1 MNVLMNLVWHP
12 KLFSSKDAFVEFS
25 KKVEAQR
32 TLGEKRLRVRP
43 RGFRF
48 IGPDKPDS

>member
-1 MNVLMNLVWHP
+1 MNLVWHP

-25 KKVEAQR
+25 EKVEAQR

-48 IGPDKPDS
+48 IGPVKPDS

>member
-1 MNVLMNLVWHP
+1 MNLVWHP

-25 KKVEAQR
+25 EKVKAQS
-32 TLGEKRLRVRP
+32 TLGVKRPRVRP

-48 IGPDKPDS
+48 FGAVKPNS